1 MKKTIIVI
9 VVACLL
15 AVAGILY
22 LYRNSVNHALV
33 ETTADVKEE
42 IVDIKEDFNEG
53 FADVKEDISDA
64 TQGINEDIQN

>member
-1 MKKTIIVI
+1 MKKSIIVI
-9 VVACLL
+9 IVACLL

-22 LYRNSVNHALV
+22 LYRNSVNHAFV

-53 FADVKEDISDA
+53 VADLKEDIADA
-64 TQGINEDIQN
+64 TQEMNKDIQN